1 MAAHGEIEYATA
13 DGNDLPAHEAGYAEF
28 IEAIFIGATCVVT
41 ILFGLAVGG
50 VLGYWLPGGLVI
62 LAAAIAHPRPCY
74 AGDRGAHSAV
84 DGPQLT
90 APASSRICQGDGV
103 DARFRCAGA

>member
-62 LAAAIAHPRPCY
+62 LAAAIAAAISAWTGSRIPGLVML
-74 AGDRGAHSAV
+74 AIAALTLLLTAHS
-84 DGPQLT
+84 
-90 APASSRICQGDGV
+90 
-103 DARFRCAGA
+103 

>member
-1 MAAHGEIEYATA
+1 MAAHGEMEYATA

-50 VLGYWLPGGLVI
+50 VLGYWVPGGLVI
-62 LAAAIAHPRPCY
+62 VAAVIAAAI
-74 AGDRGAHSAV
+74 SAWTGSRIPSLV
-84 DGPQLT
+84 MLAIAALTLLLT
-90 APASSRICQGDGV
+90 AHG
-103 DARFRCAGA
+103 